1 MIAAPPRMS
10 DLPPDLVAAGWAL
23 ERVDESWR
31 AYNEQCS
38 PPIQTME
45 FSEKADAVGSA
56 ISMQQARAEGLLGLM
71 GDTILRPRPSGQE
84 AAPDLAA
91 IDLAAIDLD
100 TIPGLAGRLWR
111 RRKVSEPAHFW
122 SSVSGPEET
131 SIAWHPFC
139 AAPIV
144 VRGRLAHDDNGD
156 HCRAC
161 ERTIMEHI
169 RRLDTTTDVGVTYA
183 TSDLPLALG
192 AWLDRTDCPWR
203 WVQGER
209 RGRVWY
215 QQIARAENPDQRYE
229 VTIPQLQ
236 ALAEGADLDELNPAP
251 RRLDGGGL
259 AQRWPNK
266 HPRYP
271 DSVLVEIARLD
282 RVAGTQMRAPRDH
295 DDSVDPRYARL
306 DWNEVQRYRQRL
318 LDGEAPPPIEVVHD
332 SAADAWYPWDAFH
345 RLAAADLCDYTH
357 IWAIVREGTL
367 DDALDLAAS
376 ANADH
381 GVKRTDQDLAF
392 AVWTTYHRLRERLR
406 VAHGADVEPS
416 QREIARIC
424 NTNHRQV
431 GRVLR
436 RPDPTG
442 LSVANPAPAAPSGVI
457 TTMRGGRPLTIN
469 ASGIAESNARR
480 AKGAEDDLA
489 VRARAVGW
497 TLDGDGAVV
506 NLSCGADQR
515 TMDRDDAAAF
525 ITLLED
531 CVRLVGLPNAT
542 APLAQRIARLRED
555 GWLFARE
562 GDNVRVSHTYYV
574 FNRRYIVTTLWPELE
589 RLEADVRADSGRF
602 TPAVAEPGSDGLAVE
617 DAAPATAQREA
628 PVATPAGAP
637 QEPEDDAG
645 HAERQAAALGW
656 RVAHDGQRWVAT
668 FVPLDPGA
676 TLPALRDD
684 HCERCARRA
693 VAASLL
699 AMQMLPEVTRGWYDD
714 DHREDLVK
722 SVLHGLLEA
731 GANRAAV
738 LARARQIAEA
748 IGDGVQRSEVVAE
761 IEAAAAGHVEEAIA
775 NLSTIPVLPPELEE
789 RGWSLIADEHHA
801 QRWEAHHAP
810 TGHRIGSVGGRYVI
824 RYAAE
829 QDAALARLHQ
839 RGWQIARREYHYHAR
854 HALYGFHGP
863 FDSLWELERELAG
876 VRAMDEV
883 GAPAAP
889 TLPARLAALLDA
901 RPGALLHGGVIRDG
915 TAVFGI
921 TYVDAESRRW
931 HGRTTAELDAD
942 GIAALV
948 ATPAPPV
955 PDLWPNVA
963 LGESNRIV
971 PAVLIVGQQPR
982 PWTLPDLEIWPLLK
996 HTDHKVQL
1004 RTIDGGRTLTKNQD
1018 QVICLP
1024 DRAALDAVVIAYA
1037 RLDAAM
1043 QRTAQELRRMGTYAA
1058 HLARATAANSGRL
1071 PADPV
1076 TPWVVSALEP
1086 DREYAPSM
1094 DYLHVAVEA
1103 RLFSLSL
1110 HRVRKHTPQTLVLE
1124 GSYATSSKMEDH
1136 YACADGTAWVVV
1148 REAVREVW
1156 AAQAAWAAL
1165 RQQLGTYKEALA
1177 DGRYSTNQV
1186 VLTAEQVADIR
1197 ANARQSLAGML
1208 QAGLAMASL
1217 DALRALAWALAASD
1231 PETIARISQESR
1243 QQLEDRIA
1251 RAAFTEVWGGDGPR
1265 GALLR
1270 ELGLPVVVDGAGVVV
1285 KDLAAVLARLQG
1297 RLAGLR
1303 AELSAHVAS
1312 REIGYLPED
1321 SGDAAT
1327 LLRWMA
1333 NVVEG
1338 RTLTLPL
1345 PPFIAQ
1351 YTDLE
1356 AVQVW
1361 GRLFGELLRHIVALS
1376 RHEAE
1381 AAGIPVP
1388 APDGPWS
1395 EQLWA
1400 ADTAERAAAAA
1411 ARSVPALTFDE
1422 IQGGVQAADAWLV
1435 GCVEAPPAAEQ
1446 VRGRLARLDTYAQIL
1461 EGEPQDA
1468 EAGAWAELRARVA
1481 VLRETM
1487 MALGEALDDWEAT
1500 RVGDVRMLV
1509 QGTVDE
1515 VNFKTTL
1522 DETPLGTL
1530 RYAAALA
1537 IATGHKSRVASIGRA
1552 IKRRGQA
1559 AAA

>member
-84 AAPDLAA
+84 AAAP
-91 IDLAAIDLD
+91 DLAAIDLD

-111 RRKVSEPAHFW
+111 RRKVGEPAHFW
-122 SSVSGPEET
+122 SSVSGPDET
-131 SIAWHPFC
+131 SISWYPFC

-161 ERTIMEHI
+161 ERAIIAHI
-169 RRLDTTTDVGVTYA
+169 QRLDTTTDVGVTYA

-215 QQIARAENPDQRYE
+215 QQIARAEDPDQRYE

-332 SAADAWYPWDAFH
+332 SAADAYYPWDAFH

-392 AVWTTYHRLRERLR
+392 AVWTTYHRLRERLQT
-406 VAHGADVEPS
+406 AHGADVEPS
-416 QREIARIC
+416 QREVARIC
-424 NTNHRQV
+424 KTNHRQV
-431 GRVLR
+431 GRILR

-442 LSVANPAPAAPSGVI
+442 LSAAGAGLAAPSRVI
-457 TTMRGGRPLTIN
+457 TTMRGRRPLTIN
-469 ASGIAESNARR
+469 ASGIAEANARR
-480 AKGAEDDLA
+480 ARPAANDLA

-531 CVRLVGLPNAT
+531 CVQLVGIQNTT
-542 APLAQRIARLRED
+542 APLAQRIARLREQ
-555 GWLFARE
+555 GWQFARN
-562 GDNVRVSHTYYV
+562 GDHVRMSHTYYT
-574 FNRRYIVTTLWPELE
+574 FQRQAIITTLWPDLE
-589 RLEADVRADSGRF
+589 RLEADQCADPERF
-602 TPAVAEPGSDGLAVE
+602 TPAEAQPSSDDLAAEATAPLTDQHAAAEP
-617 DAAPATAQREA
+617 
-628 PVATPAGAP
+628 TPAGAP
-637 QEPEDDAG
+637 QEPEDGAG

-656 RVAHDGQRWVAT
+656 RIAHDGAQWVAT
-668 FVPLDPGA
+668 FVPADAAGRV
-676 TLPALRDD
+676 LPAIRDE
-684 HCERCARRA
+684 HRERCARRA

-699 AMQMLPEVTRGWYDD
+699 AAQPLPGAAPGWYDD
-714 DHREDLVK
+714 DHREDLLK

-731 GANRAAV
+731 GADRAAV
-738 LARARQIAEA
+738 LATARRIAET
-748 IGDGVQRSEVVAE
+748 IGDGIERNAVVTE
-761 IEAAAAGHVEEAIA
+761 IETAAAGHVDEAIA
-775 NLSTIPVLPPELEE
+775 NLSSIPVLPPELEE

-810 TGHRIGSVGGRYVI
+810 TGHRVGAVGGRYVV

-829 QDAALARLHQ
+829 ADAALVRLHQ
-839 RGWQIARREYHYHAR
+839 RGWQITRREYHYHAR

-863 FDSLWELERELAG
+863 FDSLYELKRGLAG
-876 VRAMDEV
+876 VLAMDETP
-883 GAPAAP
+883 APAAP
-889 TLPARLAALLDA
+889 TLPTRLAALLDA

-915 TAVFGI
+915 RAVFGI
-921 TYVDAESRRW
+921 TYVDAASGRW

-942 GIAALV
+942 EIAALV
-948 ATPAPPV
+948 STPAPPV
-955 PDLWPNVA
+955 PDLWPDVTV
-963 LGESNRIV
+963 GETNRIV
-971 PAVLIVGQQPR
+971 PAALIVGQQQR

-1004 RTIDGGRTLTKNQD
+1004 RTSDGRGTLTKNQG

-1058 HLARATAANSGRL
+1058 HLAQATAANSGRL

-1094 DYLHVAVEA
+1094 DYLHVAVEP
-1103 RLFSLSL
+1103 RPVSLSL

-1136 YACADGTAWVVV
+1136 YACADGAAWAPARV
-1148 REAVREVW
+1148 AIQEVW

-1165 RQQLGTYKEALA
+1165 LEWLGTYKQALA
-1177 DGRYSTNQV
+1177 DGRYSAKHV
-1186 VLTAEQVADIR
+1186 ALTAEAIADIR
-1197 ANARQSLAGML
+1197 ANARQSLAGMF
-1208 QAGLAMASL
+1208 QAGLTLASL
-1217 DALRALAWALAASD
+1217 DALRTLAWALAASD
-1231 PETIARISQESR
+1231 PEATARIGQETR

-1251 RAAFTEVWGGDGPR
+1251 RAAFTEAWGVEGPR

-1270 ELGLPVVVDGAGVVV
+1270 ELGLPVVGDGMGVVV
-1285 KDLAAVLARLQG
+1285 KDLAAVLARVQG

-1312 REIGYLPED
+1312 REIDWLPED

-1356 AVQVW
+1356 AVEVW
-1361 GRLFGELLRHIVALS
+1361 GRLFGDLLRHIVALS

-1388 APDGPWS
+1388 APAGPWS

-1400 ADTAERAAAAA
+1400 ADTAERATAT
-1411 ARSVPALTFDE
+1411 ARSLPSLTFDE
-1422 IQGGVQAADAWLV
+1422 IQGGVQATDAWV
-1435 GCVEAPPAAEQ
+1435 TGCVEAPPAAEQ
-1446 VRGRLARLDTYAQIL
+1446 VRSRLARLDTYIQIL
-1461 EGEPQDA
+1461 EGEPQEA
-1468 EAGAWAELRARVA
+1468 EVGAWAELRARVA
-1481 VLRETM
+1481 VLRETLT
-1487 MALGEALDDWEAT
+1487 ALGEALDDWEAT

-1522 DETPLGTL
+1522 EQVPLGTL